1 MDFLG
6 GRGGDHHDVVGDD
19 WNPHNNNGDS
29 HSSVVQ
35 GEEILGNNV
44 NEWPPLPLFTE
55 NFFDCGNDEDE
66 EDDDDNYMY
75 CCLPPK
81 KTRYDEYYDIVE
93 VGRYDKETNKMIMTS
108 STTKTTKPTR
118 SRSTSPTTASST
130 VTSTTDSERSSSS
143 QTSKENKVVEVK
155 DRCLKLDDI
164 TQYDFSE
171 RQDVQKKNRECLL
184 KAMERHD
191 IKHLDIHYTCI
202 DKVTMEY
209 LIDLL
214 VSPGVPLPTA
224 STTTTTKNK
233 SHKEECTHNTSHN
246 TRIWESFT
254 LRGINGLGDLYNYA
268 RATIS
273 SLEDLVPLFVA
284 LRNVK
289 ILNIY
294 SCSQSRGHGLE
305 RLLEQLPYMSLLQEL
320 RLEGSEID
328 GITCRA
334 LVDGLK
340 NDYGYDYATKTPK
353 KKSIRLLS
361 FKACSFAGNDTFREL
376 VNGLPTSHSTKSLRT
391 LNVSNCSLH
400 ETDILHLINTMKS
413 HTTSTLECLHVGG
426 NHCATSEE
434 SVNAF
439 ASWLED
445 DTCTLRELNLRSLW
459 IDYYEGLLLRQ
470 VDLDPLFTA
479 IGRNKSLRSI
489 SLSENCLLK
498 KDIEMLGNAIYSE
511 KNTTLSTL
519 DVSQNDIS
527 ESGAEQLVKILQTCR
542 AIHQVKFENLHFEYK
557 CAKEIHAHAHFNYI
571 DSKLLTTPKSNDLPL
586 SAWPNAFVKVNDVC
600 TRGGDG
606 RTCARD
612 DKGRTYYSKEFVPD
626 IIFRLLNAPTGNY
639 GIPLAVRIAMND
651 RHHR

>member
-6 GRGGDHHDVVGDD
+6 GRGGDLHDVGDD
-19 WNPHNNNGDS
+19 WVAHHNGYN
-29 HSSVVQ
+29 HSSAVVQ
-35 GEEILGNNV
+35 GEEILGNNA
-44 NEWPPLPLFTE
+44 NEWPPLLPVVTE
-55 NFFDCGNDEDE
+55 RFLDFG
-66 EDDDDNYMY
+66 DDDDDDFDDDKYMY

-81 KTRYDEYYDIVE
+81 KTKYDEYYDIVE
-93 VGRYDKETNKMIMTS
+93 VGRYDKETNKMVMTS
-108 STTKTTKPTR
+108 STIKTTNTSKPMIR
-118 SRSTSPTTASST
+118 SRSTSSTTASST
-130 VTSTTDSERSSSS
+130 VTSTTTDSERSGS
-143 QTSKENKVVEVK
+143 QISKEKEVAEVK

-164 TQYDFSE
+164 TIHDFSE
-171 RQDVQKKNRECLL
+171 RQDVQNKNRECLL
-184 KAMERHD
+184 KAMERPD

-202 DKVTMEY
+202 DKLTMEY

-214 VSPGVPLPTA
+214 VSPSPSITKKKAHNEELTY
-224 STTTTTKNK
+224 STSN
-233 SHKEECTHNTSHN
+233 NG
-246 TRIWESFT
+246 RIWESFT

-268 RATIS
+268 RATVS

-328 GITCRA
+328 GITVRA

-340 NDYGYDYATKTPK
+340 NDYGYDYVTKMPT
-353 KKSIRLLS
+353 KKSIKVLS
-361 FKACSFAGNDTFREL
+361 FKCCAFAGNDTFREL
-376 VNGLPTSHSTKSLRT
+376 VNGIPTSHSTKCLKT
-391 LNVSNCSLH
+391 LDVSNCDLH
-400 ETDILHLINTMKS
+400 EADILHLVGMMKS
-413 HTTSTLECLHVGG
+413 HQTSSLECLHVGG

-439 ASWLED
+439 ASWIED
-445 DTCTLRELNLRSLW
+445 DSCRLKELNLRALW

-470 VDLDPLFTA
+470 VDLRPLFTA
-479 IGRNKSLRSI
+479 IGRNKSIRCV

-498 KDIEMLGNAIYSE
+498 QDIQDLGNALYQE

-527 ESGAEQLVKILQTCR
+527 DGGAKHLVKILQTCR
-542 AIHQVKFENLHFEYK
+542 AIHHVKFENQHFNYK
-557 CAKEIHAHAHFNYI
+557 CAKEIHANAHFNYI

-586 SAWPNAFVKVNDVC
+586 SAWPNAFVRVNDVC
-600 TRGGDG
+600 TRGDS
-606 RTCARD
+606 D
-612 DKGRTYYSKEFVPD
+612 DKGRSNKINNTYYSKEYVPD

-639 GIPLAVRIAMND
+639 GIPLAVRIAMNN
-651 RHHR
+651 RQHR